1 MPSKEAVIFLIISCQ
16 VRFRIT
22 PSPPKHID
30 NFTITLMVIVIVRM
44 LVGEQ
49 IFGILCQD
57 LVLTRL
63 KKLRRCLC
71 VIFQDRIFCV
81 PSLTI

>member
-1 MPSKEAVIFLIISCQ
+1 MLFLLTSHRQKKVMPAKEAVIFLIISCQ

-30 NFTITLMVIVIVRM
+30 NFTITLMVIVGT

-49 IFGILCQD
+49 IFGI
-57 LVLTRL
+57 
-63 KKLRRCLC
+63 C
-71 VIFQDRIFCV
+71 VRTQSRHV
-81 PSLTI
+81 